1 MPGMPAAGARTLVTE
16 TAALGFGVAFAA
28 GLLSF
33 LSPCVLPLVPSYI
46 GFLSGMALPAVGRQ
60 RRAALG
66 HALLFVVGFSL
77 VFIVLGAT
85 ATALGRAL
93 NYYQVWVQRVGGVL
107 VILFGLFC
115 LGVLSP
121 ESLARERR
129 FQLGQKPVG
138 YLGSAL
144 VGMAF
149 AAGWTPCIGPVL
161 GGILGLAATSADVTE
176 GMVLLA
182 AYSAGLGV
190 PFMLAAVATEW
201 FLEWFQRFRRYL
213 PWVMRISGVLLVG
226 VGILLVTGEF
236 TRLAGW
242 LQGLTPD
249 FLREKL

>member
-1 MPGMPAAGARTLVTE
+1 VSEPATLG
-16 TAALGFGVAFAA
+16 LFVAFAA

-46 GFLSGMALPAVGRQ
+46 GFLTGMSLPEVRGR
-60 RRAALG
+60 RRVALG
-66 HALLFVVGFSL
+66 HALLFVLGFSL
-77 VFIVLGAT
+77 VFVLLGAS

-93 NYYQVWVQRVGGVL
+93 NYYQLWLQRIGG
-107 VILFGLFC
+107 ILIIGFGLVC
-115 LGVLSP
+115 LGVIRVGFLDQ
-121 ESLARERR
+121 ERR
-129 FQLGQKPVG
+129 LRMEHKPVG

-161 GGILGLAATSADVTE
+161 GGILGLAATSSDLTR
-176 GMVLLA
+176 GTLLLA
-182 AYSAGLGV
+182 AYSAGLAV
-190 PFMLAAVATEW
+190 PFLLAAVALES

-213 PWVMRISGVLLVG
+213 PWVMRLSGALLVF
-226 VGILLVTGEF
+226 VGLLMVTGEF

-249 FLREKL
+249 ALRERL

>member
-1 MPGMPAAGARTLVTE
+1 MNEPATLGVI
-16 TAALGFGVAFAA
+16 VAFLA

-46 GFLSGMALPAVGRQ
+46 GFLTGMTLGEVTDRRRVALVH
-60 RRAALG
+60 AAL
-66 HALLFVVGFSL
+66 FVAGFSL
-77 VFIVLGAT
+77 IFMLLGAS

-93 NYYQVWVQRVGGVL
+93 NYYQVWLQRVGGVL
-107 VILFGLFC
+107 IILFGLLC
-115 LGVLSP
+115 LGVFKVGL
-121 ESLARERR
+121 LTQERR
-129 FQLGQKPVG
+129 LHLDRKPVG

-161 GGILGLAATSADVTE
+161 GGILGLAATADDVSR
-176 GMVLLA
+176 GMLLLA
-182 AYSAGLGV
+182 VYSAGLAI
-190 PFMLAAVATEW
+190 PFLIAAVALES

-213 PWVMRISGVLLVG
+213 PWVMRVSGLMLIVVG
-226 VGILLVTGEF
+226 VLLVTGEF

-249 FLREKL
+249 FLREQL